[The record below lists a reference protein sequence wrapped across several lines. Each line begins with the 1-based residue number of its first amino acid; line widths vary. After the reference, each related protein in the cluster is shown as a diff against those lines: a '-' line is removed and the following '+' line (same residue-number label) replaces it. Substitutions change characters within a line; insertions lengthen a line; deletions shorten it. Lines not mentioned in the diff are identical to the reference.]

1 MSKQKDLVY
10 PTLQDLKPL
19 YLGDNQEIL
28 QRCSSMTVIKR
39 PSRTMIFQIFVAP
52 SKQLPANKK
61 EK

>member
-1 MSKQKDLVY
+1 MSKQKGLVY

-39 PSRTMIFQIFVAP
+39 PSRITIFKIFVAP
-52 SKQLPANKK
+52 SKQLLANKK